1 MTCWI
6 LAALLLPAAHSQ
18 TTTIFDFHSG
28 FWVNLHHFLY
38 EQAMGSDAVSDSPE
52 WRRAVDYY
60 RGSLAKKDML
70 SREMEV
76 INNSLSDRETAT
88 SLEGSGL
95 EPALV
100 AVLQEAAPEY
110 RKRWWQEQDRAN
122 RTWIEAVRPLV
133 QKYGPALTRE
143 LATAYG
149 ASWPASPIRTDVAE
163 YANWAGAYT
172 TLDPTHITVSSA
184 APANAEQAAL
194 EILFH
199 EASHALVKGVTD
211 ALFQE
216 VQGQG
221 KLLPRQDAWH
231 ALLFYTTGTIVARH
245 LDDYTPYWIA
255 NGLSDQGW
263 KGLLPILQ
271 RDWQPYLDGKTDRAT
286 ALRRL
291 VEDYATARQK

>member
-1 MTCWI
+1 T
-6 LAALLLPAAHSQ
+6 S
-18 TTTIFDFHSG
+18 IFEFQSG

-38 EQAMGSDAVSDSPE
+38 EQAMGSDTVSDSPE
-52 WRRAVDYY
+52 WRHAVDYY
-60 RGSLAKKDML
+60 GDLAKKDML
-70 SREMEV
+70 SREMEA

-100 AVLQEAAPEY
+100 EVLQEAAPEY
-110 RKRWWQEQDRAN
+110 RKRWWPEHDRAN
-122 RTWIEAVRPLV
+122 RAWIEAVQPLV

-149 ASWPASPIRTDVAE
+149 ASWPADPIRTDVAE

-184 APANAEQAAL
+184 APANAGQAAL

-211 ALFQE
+211 ALFRE
-216 VQGQG
+216 VQEQG
-221 KLLPRQDAWH
+221 KFLPRQDAWH

-245 LDDYTPYWIA
+245 LDGYTPYWIA
-255 NGLSDQGW
+255 NGLSDPGW
-263 KGLLPILQ
+263 KGLLPIFE
-271 RDWQPYLDGKTDRAT
+271 RDWQPYLDRKTDRAT
-286 ALRRL
+286 AVRRL
-291 VEDYATARQK
+291 VEDYGTARQK